1 MFQILIIREM
11 AINAPTYFFHK
22 LNSFRELIVKV
33 LKDPKKEIRFAA
45 IAALRASLTIVAQRE
60 TNIHNVHGSHD
71 EENETKRYYP
81 VCLHYKNGDK
91 LNDWNLFPTFH
102 K

>member
-1 MFQILIIREM
+1 MLILCYVLQILIIREM

-22 LNSFRELIVKV
+22 LNAFRELIVKV

-60 TNIHNVHGSHD
+60 TNIHNVHGSQD
-71 EENETKRYYP
+71 EENETKRYYR
-81 VCLHYKNGDK
+81 VCLCMLLYF
-91 LNDWNLFPTFH
+91 LCIL
-102 K
+102 

>member
-1 MFQILIIREM
+1 M

-71 EENETKRYYP
+71 EENETKRYYR
-81 VCLHYKNGDK
+81 VCYTLNALSLAHLFNSETFKFLK
-91 LNDWNLFPTFH
+91 LGEYND
-102 K
+102 